1 MSFQKLKQVDFRCT
15 QTSQF
20 TEYAKVTSRLFMAN
34 DQKVYEM
41 TGCLSK
47 CEKYVYNAEA
57 EGSLLAL
64 EADWPDQNDTLSIQL
79 MLVTGEYEERKQ
91 VKSIISKIIYPP

>member
-1 MSFQKLKQVDFRCT
+1 M
-15 QTSQF
+15 
-20 TEYAKVTSRLFMAN
+20 EYAKITSRLFMAN

-64 EADWPDQNDTLSIQL
+64 EADRPEQNDTLSIQL

-91 VKSIISKIIYPP
+91 VNFTLSSTRHETIIFLISVLCI